1 MNLAQSLATG
11 IQALGLTIDAQA
23 QAAMLQYLGL
33 LEKWNKAYNLT
44 AVRDPQKMLT
54 HHLLDSL
61 AIMPHVKGPYIL
73 DVGSGA
79 GLPGIPLA
87 LARPQWHLTL
97 LDANQKKTI
106 FLRQVAI
113 ELKMP
118 QVTVVCDRTE
128 SWRSPIQFQTIVSRA
143 YSDLSD
149 FVKGAGRLCA
159 PEGLMLA
166 MKGVYPEGE
175 LQQLQLQA
183 LPFLVRETVALT
195 VPQLVADRHA
205 VLLEPV

>member
-61 AIMPHVKGPYIL
+61 AIMPHIKGPYIL

-113 ELKMP
+113 ELKML

-143 YSDLSD
+143 YSDLGD

-195 VPQLVADRHA
+195 VPQLVAERHA